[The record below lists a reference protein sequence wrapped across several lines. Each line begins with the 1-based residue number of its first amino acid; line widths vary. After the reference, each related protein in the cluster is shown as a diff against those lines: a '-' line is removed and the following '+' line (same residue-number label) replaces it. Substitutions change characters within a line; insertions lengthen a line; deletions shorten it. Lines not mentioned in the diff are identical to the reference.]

1 MSVASLVIL
10 ASLPLRCD
18 GLVPSFDINLD
29 DPPER
34 RWSGVVNYY
43 KAELIS
49 MLDTLLPNIGN
60 RLQDDT
66 RTWGTVKFDPEY
78 EAELRGIAQE
88 LNHGSVT
95 LERLKF
101 MNMLYEMQSPTACTG
116 VVWAMPNGTTVHGRN
131 MDYEFHFTVEGR
143 TLNWPDVTF
152 DATLHKGGV
161 PLMRI
166 TQWPGSVGIHTGMR
180 LPNGPGTG
188 WSFEQNTRTPNLWQE
203 NLAAA
208 GQGGQIFSTT
218 ARRIMETTPDF
229 ATAKAQLYNAKLMA
243 PQYFIMSG
251 SNPYEGSVLTIDRLG
266 QHALNTPAIQFVS
279 NASQA
284 WHLVQT
290 NDDLL
295 SIPKDD
301 RRPQAE
307 SMLASYSQDIAVSPE
322 AMFQFM
328 HTPDILNKA
337 TVFTTVMIPGTGY
350 YKTILPDDPTSD
362 QPVLAAAAAMGGSGA
377 SLGYAPQ
384 AVQMDATAQQAAQA
398 AQAAQGG
405 MSYPPL
411 GGQDLAAEEQAEHV
425 YATAKAAQAAQP
437 AIGYPAAPQAAPQPV
452 MGFPAAAQPNPQQA
466 AVAEQAAQ
474 AAMGFQVA
482 GGQVNMAAAQTQAT
496 EQYTVRRLG
505 QVDLAAAEAA
515 ETLQNARAWSGG
527 ILLLSKRTEK
537 QEKEPPPRTSLL
549 RAHRHRR
556 NATPDKQQQPV
567 KVLSDSVLDDELSM
581 MQLSVKVEI

>member
-1 MSVASLVIL
+1 MSVASLVVL
-10 ASLPLRCD
+10 ASLALQCD

-29 DPPER
+29 DPPEK

-43 KAELIS
+43 KAEIIS

-60 RLQDDT
+60 RLQDNT
-66 RTWGTVKFDPEY
+66 KEATWSTVKFDPEY

-101 MNMLYEMQSPTACTG
+101 MNMLYEMESPTACTG
-116 VVWAMPNGTTVHGRN
+116 VLWSMANGTTVHGRN
-131 MDYEFHFTVEGR
+131 MDYEFHFNVEDR
-143 TLNWPDVTF
+143 TMNWPDVTF

-208 GQGGQIFSTT
+208 GQGGQIFGTT
-218 ARRIMETTPDF
+218 VRRIMETTPDY
-229 ATAKAQLYNAKLMA
+229 ATARAQLYSAKYMA
-243 PQYFIMSG
+243 PQYFVISG

-266 QHALNTPAIQFVS
+266 QHAPQTPAIQFVS

-295 SIPKDD
+295 SIPKDT
-301 RRPQAE
+301 RRPLAE

-322 AMFQFM
+322 NMLRFM

-350 YKTILPDDPTSD
+350 YKTILPGDPVSA
-362 QPVLAAAAAMGGSGA
+362 QPAVPAAPMGGSGA

-398 AQAAQGG
+398 AQVAQAAI
-405 MSYPPL
+405 SS
-411 GGQDLAAEEQAEHV
+411 QDLAAEEQAEHA
-425 YATAKAAQAAQP
+425 YATAKASQAAQP
-437 AIGYPAAPQAAPQPV
+437 AVGYPAAPQAALQPV
-452 MGFPAAAQPNPQQA
+452 MQYPAAQPSLQPA
-466 AVAEQAAQ
+466 ATAEQAAQ
-474 AAMGFQVA
+474 AAMGFPAA
-482 GGQVNMAAAQTQAT
+482 GGQVNMAAAQTQVF
-496 EQYTVRRLG
+496 EQYPVRRLG
-505 QVDLAAAEAA
+505 QVNLTAAEAA
-515 ETLQNARAWSGG
+515 ETLQNARAWSLPV
-527 ILLLSKRTEK
+527 LLLSRDREK
-537 QEKEPPPRTSLL
+537 KEKEPPPRTSLL
-549 RAHRHRR
+549 HAHHHRR
-556 NATPDKQQQPV
+556 NRIPDKEQQPAM
-567 KVLSDSVLDDELSM
+567 VLRGSTLDDELSM
-581 MQLSVKVEI
+581 MQLSTNLEM